1 MLVSRRSA
9 RYPRKSCTQTISSS
23 RRTRAGL
30 EIDGGALSRSWSKL
44 HLTLGQKFCHPVNS
58 TCPIL
63 VTARHLFPLPS
74 IASDT
79 MGWKPFLKGEFS
91 VLITCI
97 FPRFCCAF
105 FFKVQTY
112 WAEGKR
118 TVWSVNDRT
127 AWDPLR
133 HVLDKKDQNS
143 VFPALKLSRDNEDS
157 LGLEIALILSFWR
170 KPSL

>member
-1 MLVSRRSA
+1 MLGSGSRRSA
-9 RYPRKSCTQTISSS
+9 RYPRKSCTQTISSG

-79 MGWKPFLKGEFS
+79 MGWKPFLKREFS
-91 VLITCI
+91 FLLSHLLFPKVLL
-97 FPRFCCAF
+97 AF
-105 FFKVQTY
+105 FFKVQSY

-118 TVWSVNDRT
+118 IVWSG
-127 AWDPLR
+127 DPPR

-143 VFPALKLSRDNEDS
+143 CISCP
-157 LGLEIALILSFWR
+157 
-170 KPSL
+170 

>member
-1 MLVSRRSA
+1 MLGSRRSA
-9 RYPRKSCTQTISSS
+9 RYPRKSCSQTISSS

-105 FFKVQTY
+105 FFKVQIY
-112 WAEGKR
+112 WTEGKMIEQLETLCGMFWTKKTKTVYFLPSNYQGIMR
-118 TVWSVNDRT
+118 TV
-127 AWDPLR
+127 
-133 HVLDKKDQNS
+133 
-143 VFPALKLSRDNEDS
+143 
-157 LGLEIALILSFWR
+157 
-170 KPSL
+170 